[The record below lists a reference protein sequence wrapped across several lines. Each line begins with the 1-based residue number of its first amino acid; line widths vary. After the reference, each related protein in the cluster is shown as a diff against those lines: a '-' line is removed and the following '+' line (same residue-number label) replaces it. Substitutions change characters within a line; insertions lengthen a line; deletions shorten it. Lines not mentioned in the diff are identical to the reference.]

1 MGQKKQTMIDFEKQ
15 IDNFIKTIEN
25 TTWVNDFAS
34 FAADQ
39 LINAGYGAEVRN
51 THESFWEHFIIISN
65 KETHKLETWFLKD
78 TFLDIFAVD
87 RKADPI
93 VFDDRLN
100 DRKFAIHKMIEI
112 LEGRMNIFAALVDG
126 RSASEVYEDYPEK
139 FDRIVQRRKS
149 HG

>member
-1 MGQKKQTMIDFEKQ
+1 MTEFGKQVDT
-15 IDNFIKTIEN
+15 FIKSVEN

-39 LINAGYGAEVRN
+39 LIKAGYNVDVRN
-51 THESFWEHFIIISN
+51 TDKSFWEHFIIISN

-87 RKADPI
+87 RKADPM

-100 DRKFAIHKMIEI
+100 DRKFAIYKMIEI
-112 LEGRMNIFAALVDG
+112 IEGRMNIFAALVDG
-126 RSASEVYEDYPEK
+126 RSAAEVYEDYPEK

-149 HG
+149 YE